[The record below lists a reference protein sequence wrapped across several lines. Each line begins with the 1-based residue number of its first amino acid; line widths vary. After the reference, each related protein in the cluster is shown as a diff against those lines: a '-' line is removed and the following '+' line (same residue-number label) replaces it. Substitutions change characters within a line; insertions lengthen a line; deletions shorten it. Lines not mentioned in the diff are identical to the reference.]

1 MASPFDQI
9 ICAENALLRRSVNA
23 LRGIKKYRYNVLRCS
38 NRSRASAPEGD
49 PFNQFCEFF
58 GKENNMLSA
67 KQDHINH
74 QSGDQQ

>member
-23 LRGIKKYRYNVLRCS
+23 LRGNKKYRYNVLRCS
-38 NRSRASAPEGD
+38 NRSRASPPEGD
-49 PFNQFCEFF
+49 PFDQFEELL
-58 GKENNMLSA
+58 GKENNMFGA

-74 QSGDQQ
+74 QGGDQE